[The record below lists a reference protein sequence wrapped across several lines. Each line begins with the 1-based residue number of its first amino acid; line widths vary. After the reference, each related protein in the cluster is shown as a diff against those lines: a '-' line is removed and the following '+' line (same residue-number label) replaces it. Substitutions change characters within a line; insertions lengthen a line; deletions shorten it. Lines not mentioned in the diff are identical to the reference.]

1 MGLKDQFI
9 CRTVQQPTKRHR
21 LDQGQRYSALVV
33 VQAVATIALGLLGLA
48 GIAKV
53 VDPQPTSGALAAAH
67 LPSQVWWVRMLG
79 LLELAAAVLGL
90 AIGSVAAFPGA
101 LLYLGFA
108 AFTWAA
114 LRKDLPIQ
122 SCGCFGREDTPPTW
136 IHFGFNTVS
145 AISLAAVTLRS
156 ASTIPWNGH
165 TGEVIG
171 YLAFAGLGVFAGY
184 LILTALPQTL
194 AVSRR

>member
-1 MGLKDQFI
+1 VNH
-9 CRTVQQPTKRHR
+9 RQPTKRHR
-21 LDQGQRYSALVV
+21 LDHGQRYSALVV
-33 VQAVATIALGLLGLA
+33 VQAAATIALGLLGLA

-67 LPSQVWWVRMLG
+67 LPSQVWLVRMLG
-79 LLELAAAVLGL
+79 LLELAAAVVGL
-90 AIGSVAAFPGA
+90 AVGSVAAFSGA

-108 AFTWAA
+108 AFTLAA
-114 LRKDLPIQ
+114 VRGDRPLQ

-145 AISLAAVTLRS
+145 ALSLAAVALRG
-156 ASTIPWNGH
+156 APTIPWNGQ

-184 LILTALPQTL
+184 LMLTALPQTL